1 MVSNKELQDVVTQ
14 VNDSY
19 TLLLNR
25 IIELEAKMELISA
38 PSTIKKQSKEKP

>member
-25 IIELEAKMELISA
+25 ITELEAKTARSESCELELQIWS
-38 PSTIKKQSKEKP
+38 

>member
-25 IIELEAKMELISA
+25 ITELEAKMELISV